1 MHTREVFYKPGI
13 EPPEKIIEGLAEV
26 PRPLHAAGVRFSVAW
41 RSLVFVVA
49 TLVCGY
55 ALYWSFQIYLET
67 ASFIHWFIIIAVLPV
82 WLGFLP
88 WWLISSYR
96 SKLKSFNY
104 CKNIYQNGVP
114 AIGTINALTR
124 FTGGVHDSHH
134 SEHKWASLLF
144 KARVDYTFTVD
155 NTIKTGTALLRE
167 QSIDYLS
174 MNDNVCVLYL
184 PENPSDNM
192 IYPIPGYEFFDYL
205 EKK

>member
-104 CKNIYQNGVP
+104 CKNIYQN
-114 AIGTINALTR
+114 
-124 FTGGVHDSHH
+124 H